1 MVERSDEVVE
11 RSDDEVVERS
21 DDEVVERSD
30 DEERRED
37 DVASDAGQVTSL
49 FINAYMLCY
58 RKHHLHCCHPLLSCK
73 HP

>member
-1 MVERSDEVVE
+1 MS
-11 RSDDEVVERS
+11 S

-30 DEERRED
+30 DEEGRKGGRQED
-37 DVASDAGQVTSL
+37 DVASDAGQLTSL
-49 FINAYMLCY
+49 SGQVASLFMHAYMLCY